1 MGRNYSFLLTN
12 LVLKD
17 FKVRYRNMSLGIF
30 WSLLNPLVMMGVLTL
45 VFTRIFPNYSMSEFA
60 VFVLCGLVPFN
71 FFSIAWASGTT
82 SVIEN
87 SALVKRV
94 RCPREIIPISSVL
107 ANCLHFLI
115 QIGLL
120 VFFTLLF
127 GHHINRH
134 WVWLPLV
141 FLMEVAFVCGLA
153 LITSALDVYLRDVR
167 YVVESLNVVLF
178 WLVPIWYALDKVPVA
193 YHFLYQLNPV
203 TAVILACRKILIESA
218 APPMTLL
225 IKLPLVSVFVLCVGF
240 VVFRWLKPRFADYL

>member
-94 RCPREIIPISSVL
+94 RCPREVIPVASVL
-107 ANCLHFLI
+107 ANCLHFVI
-115 QIGLL
+115 QIALL
-120 VFFTLLF
+120 ICFTVLF
-127 GHHINRH
+127 GHHVNRH
-134 WVWLPLV
+134 WLWLPLV

-153 LITSALDVYLRDVR
+153 LITSALNVYFRDVR

-203 TAVILACRKILIESA
+203 TAVILACRRILIESS
-218 APPMTLL
+218 APPPTLL
-225 IKLPLVSVFVLCVGF
+225 VKLPLVSFFVLLMGF
-240 VVFRWLKPRFADYL
+240 LVFRWLKPRFADYL